1 MIKLNLKI
9 IVDSSSDLPTDL
21 LKKYDISVIPLRVY
35 DQLEKEY
42 LDGVNL
48 QSHELMQR
56 MKNGENFTSS
66 LPSYDAIYQTLV
78 SCSAEQNCVYLT
90 CSGDLSGTYNFAQL
104 VKLDILENNPNASI
118 HIIDT
123 RSVSLG
129 ICVLVMELIEG
140 LNNNESFEN
149 LMKQLNYN
157 INKIQHIFTIEDLQY
172 LIRGGRVGK
181 FAGFLGGMLNI
192 NPIMEVSEGKFKPL
206 EKVRGRKKALNRM
219 LELMKIRKDEL
230 SKNVG
235 VVYGVKDDSTEQF
248 IKQLKELIGS
258 EQIIENSVGS
268 AVGVHT
274 GPSAIGIFFLAN

>member
-1 MIKLNLKI
+1 MNLKI

-78 SCSAEQNCVYLT
+78 SCSTDQNCVYLT

-104 VKLDILENNPNASI
+104 VKLDIVESNPKASI

-129 ICVLVMELIEG
+129 ICVLVMELIKG

-219 LELMKIRKDEL
+219 LELMKIRKDAL

-235 VVYGVKDDSTEQF
+235 VVYGVKDDVTEQF
-248 IKQLKELIGS
+248 IKQLKDLLGS

-274 GPSAIGIFFLAN
+274 GPSAIGIFFLSN

>member
-1 MIKLNLKI
+1 MNLKI
-9 IVDSSSDLPTDL
+9 IVDSSSDLPSEL
-21 LKKYDISVIPLRVY
+21 LIKYDISVIPLRVY

-66 LPSYDAIYQTLV
+66 LPSYDAIYQTLA
-78 SCSAEQNCVYLT
+78 SCSKEQNCVYLT

-149 LMKQLNYN
+149 LMKQLNQN
-157 INKIQHIFTIEDLQY
+157 ISKIQHIFTIEDLQY

-219 LELMKIRKDEL
+219 LELMKTRKDEL

-248 IKQLKELIGS
+248 IKQLKNLIGS

>member
-1 MIKLNLKI
+1 MNLKI
-9 IVDSSSDLPTDL
+9 IVDSSSDLPTEI

-78 SCSAEQNCVYLT
+78 SCSTDQNCVYLT

-149 LMKQLNYN
+149 LMKQLNHN

-219 LELMKIRKDEL
+219 LELMKIRKNAL

-235 VVYGVKDDSTEQF
+235 VVYGVRNDSTEQF
-248 IKQLKELIGS
+248 IKQLKDLIGS

>member
-9 IVDSSSDLPTDL
+9 IVDSSSDLPTEI

-78 SCSAEQNCVYLT
+78 SCSKVQNCVYLT

-149 LMKQLNYN
+149 LMKQLNHN

-219 LELMKIRKDEL
+219 LELMKIRKNAL

-235 VVYGVKDDSTEQF
+235 VVYGVRNDSTEQF
-248 IKQLKELIGS
+248 IKQLKDLIGS

>member
-1 MIKLNLKI
+1 MNLKI
-9 IVDSSSDLPTDL
+9 IVDSSSDLPSEL
-21 LKKYDISVIPLRVY
+21 LIKYNISVIPLRVY

-66 LPSYDAIYQTLV
+66 LPSYDAIYQTLA
-78 SCSAEQNCVYLT
+78 SCSKDQNCVYLT

-149 LMKQLNYN
+149 LMKQLNQN

-219 LELMKIRKDEL
+219 LELMKTRKDEL

-248 IKQLKELIGS
+248 IKQLKDLIGS

>member
-78 SCSAEQNCVYLT
+78 SCSTDQNCVYLT

-129 ICVLVMELIEG
+129 ICVLVLELIEG
-140 LNNNESFEN
+140 LNKNESFEN
-149 LMKQLNYN
+149 LMKQLNHN

-230 SKNVG
+230 SKNIG
-235 VVYGVKDDSTEQF
+235 VVYGVKDNSTEQF

-258 EQIIENSVGS
+258 DQIIENAVGS

>member
-1 MIKLNLKI
+1 MNLKI
-9 IVDSSSDLPTDL
+9 IVDSSSDLPSEL
-21 LKKYDISVIPLRVY
+21 LIKYDISVIPLRVY

-66 LPSYDAIYQTLV
+66 LPSYDAIYQTLA
-78 SCSAEQNCVYLT
+78 SCSKEQNCVYLT

-149 LMKQLNYN
+149 LMKQLNQN
-157 INKIQHIFTIEDLQY
+157 ISKIQHIFTIEDLQY

-219 LELMKIRKDEL
+219 LELMKTRKDEL

-248 IKQLKELIGS
+248 IKQLKDLIGS

>member
-1 MIKLNLKI
+1 MNLKI

-78 SCSAEQNCVYLT
+78 SCSTDQNCVYLT

-140 LNNNESFEN
+140 LNKNESFEN
-149 LMKQLNYN
+149 LMKQLNHN
-157 INKIQHIFTIEDLQY
+157 INKIQHIFTLEDLQY

-192 NPIMEVSEGKFKPL
+192 NPIMEVSEGKFKPI

-235 VVYGVKDDSTEQF
+235 VVYGVKDNSTEQF

-258 EQIIENSVGS
+258 DQIIENAVGS

-274 GPSAIGIFFLAN
+274 GPSVIGIFFLAN